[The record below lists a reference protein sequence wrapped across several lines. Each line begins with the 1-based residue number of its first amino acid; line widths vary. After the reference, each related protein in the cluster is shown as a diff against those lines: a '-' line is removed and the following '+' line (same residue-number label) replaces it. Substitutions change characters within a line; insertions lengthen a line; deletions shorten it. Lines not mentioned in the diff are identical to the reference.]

1 MNDSSRGRDHAPGRH
16 AALSGAALAVVAL
29 AAGLPGL
36 GEVGVTWD
44 EPRYFESVERIQGW
58 TARVVSDDWRDALSA
73 PAIRSAWDDDRYYN
87 PHPPVYKTAMAFT
100 DAVFGNRLGVPASY
114 RLSSL
119 LMFALLVA
127 LVTSWTARLTRPA
140 AGGAAGL
147 ALLLMPRVF
156 GHAHVAATDMP
167 LTLFWF
173 VATMGAFLY
182 VHEGRRRWIVGAAL
196 ALGLGFATKFTAFLL
211 PVPLALW
218 MLLQARTR
226 RSLEVCVY
234 GLALAMLVSVLVNPG
249 AWPDPIGYQRRLIG
263 ESLSRDMYVPI
274 STYYAGRI
282 FPFSVPWH
290 HVIVMTAATLPA
302 ATLSLAAIA
311 LTTVI
316 RPGQTRRLAALC
328 VVQIAFWWGLMAL
341 PDSPNHDGVRLWL
354 PMFPFVA
361 VMAGIGF
368 GILVGAMTRWTGAA
382 RVSAGELAV
391 PLLLG
396 ALYFTPAFLGTVR
409 AFPYYLSYYGELVGG
424 ASGAARWGFEATY
437 WLDAVTA
444 SFRKEVDR
452 TLPRGARVV
461 AHPNAEYYTQ
471 LQDLGLIRSDLR
483 FTQAP
488 PADYLLLLGRKAM
501 LERGWEAVYRSARPL
516 LATELDGVELVGL
529 YTWTDRETEVG
540 DNATGETP

>member
-1 MNDSSRGRDHAPGRH
+1 M
-16 AALSGAALAVVAL
+16 GAALAVVAI

-36 GEVGVTWD
+36 DELGVTWD
-44 EPRYFESVERIQGW
+44 EPRYFESAERIERW
-58 TARVVSDDWRDALSA
+58 TARAASGEWRDALSA
-73 PAIRSAWDDDRYYN
+73 PAIREAWDADRYYN
-87 PHPPVYKTAMAFT
+87 PHPPAYKAAMAIT
-100 DAVFGNRLGVPASY
+100 DAVFADWLGVPGSY

-119 LMFALLVA
+119 LMFGLLVA
-127 LVTSWTARLTRPA
+127 LVTGWTARLTRPA
-140 AGGAAGL
+140 AGVAAGV

-173 VATMGAFLY
+173 VATIGAFFY
-182 VHEGRRRWIVGAAL
+182 VREGRRRWIILAAV

-211 PVPLALW
+211 PVPLAGW

-226 RSLEVCVY
+226 RSVAVCVY
-234 GLALAMLVSVLVNPG
+234 GLALAMLVAVLANPA
-249 AWPDPIGYQRRLIG
+249 AWPDPIGYQRRLIA
-263 ESLSRDMYVPI
+263 ESLSREMHVPI
-274 STYYAGRI
+274 STYYFGRV
-282 FPFSVPWH
+282 FPFAVPWH
-290 HVIVMTAATLPA
+290 HAIAMTGATLPVG
-302 ATLSLAAIA
+302 TIA
-311 LTTVI
+311 LAIIALKTVI
-316 RPGQTRRLAALC
+316 RRGRTRPLATLC